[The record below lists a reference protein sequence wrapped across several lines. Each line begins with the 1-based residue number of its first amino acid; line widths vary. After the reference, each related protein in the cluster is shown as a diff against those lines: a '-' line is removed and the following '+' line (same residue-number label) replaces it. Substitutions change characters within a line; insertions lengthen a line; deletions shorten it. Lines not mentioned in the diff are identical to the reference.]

1 MSFLRKLL
9 RINTGASLGDN
20 SQDEQKKPSDSS
32 KKEFNLSLAS
42 HIPEQYLPLW
52 QLYKQRQL
60 LEVRIGSAS
69 RVYQSMIIA
78 LDIERG
84 LLWLDDLFPQQRV
97 LDVGDEL
104 FIRHHRQGEQLLIRA
119 PIIALGTHFGASGI
133 AILLP
138 EENTYRPRRSN
149 PRFNLTSDSPIMVK
163 IRTLGEEPCFG
174 TLQDISAG
182 GVRIHVAGNLLA
194 HLRHGTQLPLC
205 EIDLGDN
212 LLIRCRARVC
222 SARIARSP
230 HRCTQISLEFIDL
243 PERKCELLMQFL
255 QRAQRDTSARFQAA

>member
-1 MSFLRKLL
+1 MSFLKKLL
-9 RINTGASLGDN
+9 RMHTEASLDN
-20 SQDEQKKPSDSS
+20 AASDAPKKVSDIPQKEP
-32 KKEFNLSLAS
+32 NLSLAS
-42 HIPEQYLPLW
+42 NIPEQYLPLW

-69 RVYQSMIIA
+69 RVYQTMIIA

-84 LLWLDDLFPQQRV
+84 LLWLDDLFPSQRV

-104 FIRHHRQGEQLLIRA
+104 IIRHHRQGEQLMIRA
-119 PIIALGTHFGASGI
+119 PILALGVNFGASGI
-133 AILLP
+133 AIMLP
-138 EENTYRPRRSN
+138 EENTYGPRRSY
-149 PRFNLTSDSPIMVK
+149 PRFNLVSDSPTMVK

-205 EIDLGDN
+205 EIN
-212 LLIRCRARVC
+212 LSDQLQIRCRARVC
-222 SARIARSP
+222 SSRIARSP
-230 HRCTQISLEFIDL
+230 YRCTQISLEFIDL
-243 PERKCELLMQFL
+243 PEHKRELLAQFL
-255 QRAQRDTSARFQAA
+255 LRSQGNISARFQAA